1 MKSLRLIIALLFIG
15 IAIGGYAQD
24 PRNRKEAKEDKEDMK
39 AQIEKVEP
47 TQASSMPTRAAQ
59 SASLAS
65 SSTASTPQVTKT
77 GSSTASSSSTST
89 SQVSRRGADKGRQGK
104 KDGSAISDRQQSFYE
119 VKEPSDADLQWMKVI
134 YREIDLE
141 KGKNAALMYPEL
153 PNEDGENL
161 YFIIMRLLAK
171 NQITAYN
178 SMDEIFT
185 DEHKIDVGQMFDN
198 YGIYY
203 TEAKGS
209 TQKNPIYEFEEADIR
224 SNQVKSYYIIEKW
237 EFDTRS
243 NRMKANVQYICP
255 VLHQIDDWSG
265 DNARYPMFWV
275 KLNDIRPYMAK
286 QFIFT
291 DDDNNLARYSIDD
304 FFKLNM
310 YTGDIIK
317 TKNLRN
323 LSLKQMFPDEKAYK
337 HAQDSI
343 EARLQSFNKDLWVPP
358 LEELQARAE
367 AEEKARAEAEGQ
379 LEEGEEGAEQVEGE
393 AAGDKDKDEKTVTRT
408 TKRGSKSSSS
418 DKKSAKAKAKEKKN
432 KIKERKPKSTQVN
445 NTGIRSVRNRKKN

>member
-1 MKSLRLIIALLFIG
+1 MKNLRLIIALLLIG
-15 IAIGGYAQD
+15 LA
-24 PRNRKEAKEDKEDMK
+24 
-39 AQIEKVEP
+39 V
-47 TQASSMPTRAAQ
+47 QAGA
-59 SASLAS
+59 
-65 SSTASTPQVTKT
+65 QVTKRNE
-77 GSSTASSSSTST
+77 GD
-89 SQVSRRGADKGRQGK
+89 SRKKDK
-104 KDGSAISDRQQSFYE
+104 KDGAAAITDRQQSFYE

-134 YREIDLE
+134 YRSLDLT
-141 KGKNAALMYPEL
+141 KGKNPALYYPEV

-171 NQITAYN
+171 NQISAYEYLVDGRE
-178 SMDEIFT
+178 MFT
-185 DEHKIDVGQMFDN
+185 EDFKVKVNELFDRFS
-198 YGIYY
+198 IYY

-209 TQKNPIYEFEEADIR
+209 TPKNPIYEFEAADIR
-224 SNQVKSYYIIEKW
+224 GAEVLSYYIIEKW

-243 NRMKANVQYICP
+243 NQMKARVEALCP
-255 VLHQIDDWSG
+255 VLHQADDWSG
-265 DNARYPMFWV
+265 EAVPYPMFWV
-275 KLNDIRPYMAK
+275 KLNDIRPYLA
-286 QFIFT
+286 QQYVFT

-323 LSLKQMFPDEKAYK
+323 LSLKQMFPEEEAYK

-343 EARLQSFNKDLWVPP
+343 EQRLRSFNKDLWVPP

-367 AEEKARAEAEGQ
+367 AEEKARAEAEGE

-393 AAGDKDKDEKTVTRT
+393 AADKEEKTVTRT

-418 DKKSAKAKAKEKKN
+418 KKSSKAKAKAKEKEKKA
-432 KIKERKPKSTQVN
+432 KIKERKPKTSTQTVN
-445 NTGIRSVRNRKKN
+445 AGVRSVRNRKK